1 MKLLVGFILIFCTVE
16 TVRCSGRRSPS
27 RSVWNYLKEFA
38 WDHSSTDTD
47 NDRGPVV
54 PLQVRI
60 TPIRQLTSCITLHMY
75 SPSTLSEKCCHCTGN
90 AVGTQFH
97 DLQNDL

>member
-1 MKLLVGFILIFCTVE
+1 MKLLVGFVLIFCIVE
-16 TVRCSGRRSPS
+16 TVRYSGRSPS

-38 WDHSSTDTD
+38 WDRLSTDAN

-60 TPIRQLTSCITLHMY
+60 TPIRLLNFCITLHMMYDVQPDYTERKMLSLYGKFRRY
-75 SPSTLSEKCCHCTGN
+75 SVS
-90 AVGTQFH
+90 
-97 DLQNDL
+97 

>member
-16 TVRCSGRRSPS
+16 TVRCSGRSPS

-38 WDHSSTDTD
+38 WDRSSTDAE

-60 TPIRQLTSCITLHMY
+60 TPVRQLNSCITLHMY
-75 SPSTLSEKCCHCTGN
+75 SPTTALSEKCCHCTGN
-90 AVGTQFH
+90 TVGTQFH